1 MKTLTTDTAKVTKVR
16 DNRAFLKVK
25 LKSLAAEA
33 KIIRKEEKK
42 NPRLFLELRQHRIGI
57 VRTEARA
64 TLLAYAFLRGR
75 LYKQVEAKCHQGGN
89 PDWTKVDAMVR
100 KYGKSFDPEATH
112 DQNAKNFS
120 KLCSDFQNWKS

>member
-1 MKTLTTDTAKVTKVR
+1 MKKLTTDTVKVTKVR

-25 LKSLAAEA
+25 LKSLAEEA

-42 NPRLFLELRQHRIGI
+42 NPRLYLELRMHRIGI

-75 LYKQVEAKCHQGGN
+75 LYKQLEAKYHDGCK
-89 PDWTKVDAMVR
+89 PDWAKVEAMVR

-112 DQNAKNFS
+112 DQNAKNFV
-120 KLCSDFQNWKS
+120 KLCADFQNWKS